1 MHGDAV
7 GVVRVSSDRGQVVLL
22 AAVVVAVALVPMTLA
37 YAQLGYDAD
46 RTETPGPTD
55 PSGVDE
61 ARETL
66 RTSLVVAAAD
76 VDGEYTWG
84 NRDAAAD
91 AVRDAVDADARR
103 LVRERAGEER
113 SLTVSANGSAAS
125 RWAGR
130 RCPRGDGR
138 AFGSCLVEDGVVVQE
153 RAGETTVVAAAFDLS
168 VVGPGER
175 STVTVVVRP
184 VA

>member
-1 MHGDAV
+1 MS
-7 GVVRVSSDRGQVVLL
+7 RNRGQVVLL

-46 RTETPGPTD
+46 RTPSPGPTD

-66 RTSLVVAAAD
+66 RTSLVRAAAD
-76 VDGEYTWG
+76 ADGEYAWED
-84 NRDAAAD
+84 RDAAAA
-91 AVRDAVDADARR
+91 AVRAAVDADARR
-103 LVRERAGEER
+103 LAEDRAGEER
-113 SLTVSANGSAAS
+113 SLVVSANGSAAA

-130 RCPRGDGR
+130 NCPTGAGR
-138 AFGSCLVEDGVVVQE
+138 DFGACRVEDGVVVQE
-153 RAGETTVVAAAFDLS
+153 RAAETAVVAAAFDLS
-168 VVGPGER
+168 VVAPDER
-175 STVTVVVRP
+175 SEVTVVVRP

>member
-1 MHGDAV
+1 MSA
-7 GVVRVSSDRGQVVLL
+7 DRGQVVLL
-22 AAVVVAVALVPMTLA
+22 AAVVVAVALVPMTVA

-46 RTETPGPTD
+46 RTPSPEPTD
-55 PSGVDE
+55 PSGIDE

-76 VDGEYTWG
+76 VDGEYAWEDR
-84 NRDAAAD
+84 NAAAAD
-91 AVRDAVDADARR
+91 VRADVDADVRR
-103 LVRERAGEER
+103 LVRDRASDER
-113 SLTVSANGSAAS
+113 SLAVSANESVAA

-130 RCPRGDGR
+130 NCPGGSGR
-138 AFGSCLVEDGVVVQE
+138 EFGACRVEEGIVVQE
-153 RAGETTVVAAAFDLS
+153 RANETTVVAAAFDLS

-175 STVTVVVRP
+175 SDVTVVVRP

>member
-1 MHGDAV
+1 MTA
-7 GVVRVSSDRGQVVLL
+7 DRGQVVLL
-22 AAVVVAVALVPMTLA
+22 AAVVVAVALVPMTVA

-55 PSGVDE
+55 PSRLDE

-66 RTSLVVAAAD
+66 RTSLVVASAD
-76 VDGEYTWG
+76 VDGAYTWG
-84 NRDAAAD
+84 RRDAAAET
-91 AVRDAVDADARR
+91 VRDAVDADARR
-103 LVRERAGEER
+103 LARDRAGDER
-113 SLTVSANGSAAS
+113 SLTVSANGSAAA

-138 AFGSCLVEDGVVVQE
+138 NFGSCVVEDGVVVQD